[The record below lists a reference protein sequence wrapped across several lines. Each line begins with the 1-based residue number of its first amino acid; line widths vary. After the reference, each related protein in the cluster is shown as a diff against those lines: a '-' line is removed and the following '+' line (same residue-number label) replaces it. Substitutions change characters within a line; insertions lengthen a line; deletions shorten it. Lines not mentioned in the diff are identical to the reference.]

1 VERASILIDSQR
13 VSSKKILELGYDFA
27 YKEVDEALNNLY
39 NRDDNL
45 T

>member
-1 VERASILIDSQR
+1 MIYSSRKVKR
-13 VSSKKILELGYDFA
+13 VSSKKILELGYEFA

-39 NRDDNL
+39 KRNDNL